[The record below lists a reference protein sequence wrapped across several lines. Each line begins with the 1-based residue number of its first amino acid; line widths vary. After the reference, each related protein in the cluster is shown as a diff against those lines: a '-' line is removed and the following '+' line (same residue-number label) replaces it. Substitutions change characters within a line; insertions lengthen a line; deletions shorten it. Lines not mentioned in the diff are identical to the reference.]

1 MRMTTQA
8 GNEETRPSARA
19 LTAEKARAAALHR
32 RYGGTSEILDLA
44 EARAA
49 HPSLEITPEKLADSR
64 NFHLRY
70 RPCSICGRF
79 PAVALEHYLLHES
92 GALDARGHV
101 TDPVKRSRIASRV
114 EKLRVTVRA
123 RRSDPVAVGIRELKE
138 SLSAY
143 VDRVKKGE
151 ALTVT
156 EHGTPVAR
164 LVPAS
169 VPPGVARLVAEGR
182 IVWPSERPVLRAPRV
197 RLRGRKTAA
206 DRVIEDRR

>member
-1 MRMTTQA
+1 MRVTEA
-8 GNEETRPSARA
+8 GTGPDRPSARA
-19 LTAEKARAAALHR
+19 LAAEKVRAVALHR
-32 RYGGTSEILDLA
+32 RYGGKSEILDLA

-49 HPSLEITPEKLADSR
+49 HPSLEITSEKLADSR
-64 NFHLRY
+64 HFHLRY

-79 PAVALEHYLLHES
+79 PAVALEHYGLHAS

-123 RRSDPVAVGIRELKE
+123 RRSDPVTVGIRELKE

-156 EHGTPVAR
+156 EHGTPVVR
-164 LVPAS
+164 LVPAT
-169 VPPGVARLVAEGR
+169 VPAGVAQLVAEGR

-206 DRVIEDRR
+206 ARVIEDRR

>member
-1 MRMTTQA
+1 MRVTEA
-8 GNEETRPSARA
+8 DPGPDRPSARA
-19 LTAEKARAAALHR
+19 LAAEEARAAALHR
-32 RYGGTSEILDLA
+32 QYGGKSEILDLA
-44 EARAA
+44 DARAA
-49 HPSLEITPEKLADSR
+49 HPGLAITSEKLADSR

-79 PAVALEHYLLHES
+79 PAVALEHYRLHES

-101 TDPVKRSRIASRV
+101 TDPVKRSRIASRA

-123 RRSDPVAVGIRELKE
+123 RRSDPVTVGIRELKE

-143 VDRVKKGE
+143 VDRVKNGE

-164 LVPAS
+164 LVPAT
-169 VPPGVARLVAEGR
+169 VPAGVAQLVAEGR
-182 IVWPSERPVLRAPRV
+182 IVWPSERPILRAPRV
-197 RLRGRKTAA
+197 RLRGPKSAA